1 MDPNATLADIR
12 QLISEAKNEAAA
24 ERLLD
29 YLNQVPEPARS
40 WRDTVSN
47 LLAQYKRIKLQ
58 QQRNTISFDE
68 ARRAINQITDGL
80 LASLA
85 GIEQGIPAPAP
96 KSKEVG
102 GNTSSPPWLVIGV
115 VAALVLA
122 TASFFMLRGVFQNN
136 NSPADPSLG
145 VVDQG
150 ESEEGECPP
159 YGADSEFNIML
170 LPFQPLDGKSKKV
183 ELVVGSRLATEMVKY
198 GLNGSVYTKKIDVFS
213 NEYPLTSQ
221 QASSI
226 GLPCKAQLIIWG
238 TTEEDR
244 DGNDIVTTKFR
255 FIESS
260 HFSLTDLEIS
270 NEATVDT
277 VSSLSS
283 IASSAELTEE
293 IEMTIQLILGL
304 VAHETDNHQVAAATL
319 DKVIEDRGGVAAN
332 PKWGLIQADSY
343 IKTGQDERAIEV
355 YREML
360 KTDST
365 NVQARLQKG
374 LLEYRGGKTEAASQ
388 DLTMVLEQE
397 PENTKAL
404 TARAAV
410 SVKRNDL
417 NLARQDLDQLEKSKD
432 RSVAAQEIRKN
443 YNDRHLAEQKKVETA
458 DQQIQVNPN
467 DTSAWRVKAEAAQNI
482 GDFST
487 AKKAASNLLQLDPNN
502 LAAIK
507 TLQSVMAKVPD
518 SIDVRRQLEIAIPK
532 LSPDQL
538 KRVRPLIPPRN

>member
-1 MDPNATLADIR
+1 MDPNATLANIR
-12 QLISEAKNEAAA
+12 KLIAEAKNEEAA
-24 ERLLD
+24 ERLLE
-29 YLNQVPEPARS
+29 YLNQDPEPVSS

-47 LLAQYKRIKLQ
+47 LLAQYKRVKLQ

-68 ARRAINQITDGL
+68 ARRAVNQITDGL

-85 GIEQGIPAPAP
+85 SIEEGLPAPSL
-96 KSKEVG
+96 KTTESG
-102 GNTSSPPWLVIGV
+102 TNTSSPPWMVIGV

-136 NSPADPSLG
+136 NNTAPTPI

-150 ESEEGECPP
+150 ESEEGKCPP
-159 YGADSEFNIML
+159 YEADSEFNIMV
-170 LPFQPLDGKSKKV
+170 LPFQPLDGKLTPIERS
-183 ELVVGSRLATEMVKY
+183 LRIRLATEMEKY
-198 GLNGSVYTKKIDVFS
+198 GLKGSVFTKKIDVFS
-213 NEYPLTSQ
+213 DEYPLTSS
-221 QASSI
+221 QASII

-244 DGNDIVTTKFR
+244 NGNDIVTTKFR
-255 FIESS
+255 FIENS
-260 HFSLTDLEIS
+260 HFSLTDFEIN

-277 VSSLSS
+277 ISSLSS
-283 IASSAELTEE
+283 IATSAELTEE

-304 VAHETDNHQVAAATL
+304 VAHETDNHEVAASTL
-319 DKVIEDRGGVAAN
+319 EKVIEERGGVAAN

-343 IKTGQDERAIEV
+343 IKTGQEERAIEV

-360 KTDST
+360 KTDTT
-365 NVQARLQKG
+365 NVQALLQKG
-374 LLEYRGGKTEAASQ
+374 LLEYRTGHNDVAHD
-388 DLTMVLEQE
+388 DLTRALEQD

-417 NLARQDLDQLEKSKD
+417 NQARHDLDLLDKTADKSIATQ
-432 RSVAAQEIRKN
+432 VIRKK
-443 YNDRHLAEQKKVETA
+443 YDERHLEEQAKIATA
-458 DQQIQVNPN
+458 NTQIQQNPK
-467 DTSAWRVKAEAAQNI
+467 DTSALRIKAQAAQNL

-487 AKKAASNLLQLDPNN
+487 ARKTASNLLEIDPNN

-518 SIDVRRQLEIAIPK
+518 SNAVRRQLEIAIPR
-532 LSPDQL
+532 LNPEEL
-538 KRVRPLIPPRN
+538 KQVRALIPPRN

>member
-1 MDPNATLADIR
+1 MDPNATLAKIR
-12 QLISEAKNEAAA
+12 QLISEAKNEEAA
-24 ERLLD
+24 ERLLE
-29 YLNQVPEPARS
+29 YLHLAPEPARS
-40 WRDTVSN
+40 WRDNVSN
-47 LLAQYKRIKLQ
+47 LLAQYKRVKLQ
-58 QQRNTISFDE
+58 QARNTISFDE

-85 GIEQGIPAPAP
+85 GIEEGLPAPTVKTVETGAH
-96 KSKEVG
+96 
-102 GNTSSPPWLVIGV
+102 TSSPPWLVIGV

-122 TASFFMLRGVFQNN
+122 TASFFMIRGFFQNN
-136 NSPADPSLG
+136 NTPADPSLG
-145 VVDQG
+145 VVEQG
-150 ESEEGECPP
+150 ESKEGECPP

-170 LPFQPLDGKSKKV
+170 LPFQPLDGKAKKV

-221 QASSI
+221 QAFGI

-244 DGNDIVTTKFR
+244 NGNDIVTTKFR

-260 HFSLTDLEIS
+260 HFSLTDLEI
-270 NEATVDT
+270 NNDATVDT

-283 IASSAELTEE
+283 IATSAALTEE
-293 IEMTIQLILGL
+293 IEMTIRLILGL
-304 VAHETDNHQVAAATL
+304 VAHETDNHEVAAATL
-319 DKVIEDRGGVAAN
+319 EEVIEERGGVAAN

-343 IKTGQDERAIEV
+343 IKTGQEERAIEV

-360 KTDST
+360 KTDTS
-365 NVQARLQKG
+365 NVQALLQKG
-374 LLEYRGGKTEAASQ
+374 LLEYRLGATDAAHT
-388 DLTMVLEQE
+388 DLSKALEHD

-417 NLARQDLDQLEKSKD
+417 NLARQDLDQLDKTAD
-432 RSVAAQEIRKN
+432 RSIATQVIRKK
-443 YNDRHLAEQKKVETA
+443 YNERHLEEEQKMVMANK
-458 DQQIQVNPN
+458 QIQQNPK
-467 DTSAWRVKAEAAQNI
+467 DTSALRVKAEAAQNL
-482 GDFST
+482 GDFTT
-487 AKKAASNLLQLDPNN
+487 ARKTASNLLEIDPNN

-518 SIDVRRQLEIAIPK
+518 SNAVRRQLEVAIPR
-532 LSPDQL
+532 LNPEQL
-538 KRVRPLIPPRN
+538 KQVRALIPPRN

>member
-1 MDPNATLADIR
+1 MDPNATLANIR
-12 QLISEAKNEAAA
+12 KLIAEAKNEEAA
-24 ERLLD
+24 ERLLE
-29 YLNQVPEPARS
+29 YLNQDPEPVSS

-47 LLAQYKRIKLQ
+47 LLAQYKRVKLQ

-68 ARRAINQITDGL
+68 ARRAVNQITDGL

-85 GIEQGIPAPAP
+85 SIEEGLPAPSL
-96 KSKEVG
+96 KTTESG
-102 GNTSSPPWLVIGV
+102 TNTSSPPWMVIGV

-136 NSPADPSLG
+136 NNTDPTPI

-150 ESEEGECPP
+150 ESEEGKCPP
-159 YGADSEFNIML
+159 YEADSEFNIMV
-170 LPFQPLDGKSKKV
+170 LPFQPLDGKLTPIERS
-183 ELVVGSRLATEMVKY
+183 LRIRLATEMEKY
-198 GLNGSVYTKKIDVFS
+198 GLKGSVFTKKIDVFS
-213 NEYPLTSQ
+213 DEYPLTSS
-221 QASSI
+221 QASII

-244 DGNDIVTTKFR
+244 NGNDIVTTKFR
-255 FIESS
+255 FIENS
-260 HFSLTDLEIS
+260 HFSLTDFEIN

-277 VSSLSS
+277 ISSLSS
-283 IASSAELTEE
+283 IATSAELTEE

-304 VAHETDNHQVAAATL
+304 VAHETDNHEVAASTL
-319 DKVIEDRGGVAAN
+319 EKVIEERGGVAAN

-343 IKTGQDERAIEV
+343 IKTGQEERAIEV

-360 KTDST
+360 KTDTT
-365 NVQARLQKG
+365 NVQALLQKG
-374 LLEYRGGKTEAASQ
+374 LLEYRTGHNDVAHD
-388 DLTMVLEQE
+388 DLTRALEQD

-417 NLARQDLDQLEKSKD
+417 NQARQDLDLLDKTADKSIATQ
-432 RSVAAQEIRKN
+432 VIRKK
-443 YNDRHLAEQKKVETA
+443 YDERHLEEQAKIATA
-458 DQQIQVNPN
+458 NTQIQQNPK
-467 DTSAWRVKAEAAQNI
+467 DTSALRIKAEAAQNL

-487 AKKAASNLLQLDPNN
+487 ARKTASNLLEIDPNN

-518 SIDVRRQLEIAIPK
+518 SNAVRRQLEIAIPR
-532 LSPDQL
+532 LNPEEL
-538 KRVRPLIPPRN
+538 KQVRALIPPRN

>member
-1 MDPNATLADIR
+1 MDPNATLVAIR
-12 QLISEAKNEAAA
+12 QLIAEAKNEAAA

-29 YLNQVPEPARS
+29 YLNQAPEPANS

-85 GIEQGIPAPAP
+85 GIEQGLPAPSVKTDGA
-96 KSKEVG
+96 
-102 GNTSSPPWLVIGV
+102 GNNNSSPPWLVIGV
-115 VAALVLA
+115 VVALVLA
-122 TASFFMLRGVFQNN
+122 TASFFMLRGIFQNN
-136 NSPADPSLG
+136 TPADPPPI
-145 VVDQG
+145 VVEQG
-150 ESEEGECPP
+150 ESEEGKCPP
-159 YGADSEFNIML
+159 YEIDSEFNIMV
-170 LPFQPLDGKSKKV
+170 LPFQPLDGKLTPIERS
-183 ELVVGSRLATEMVKY
+183 LRIRLATEMEKY
-198 GLNGSVYTKKIDVFS
+198 GLNGSIFTKKIDVFS
-213 NEYPLTSQ
+213 NEYPLTSE
-221 QASSI
+221 QAFGI

-244 DGNDIVTTKFR
+244 NGNDIVTTKFR

-260 HFSLTDLEIS
+260 HFSLTDLEIN

-304 VAHETDNHQVAAATL
+304 VAHETDNHTVAAATL

-374 LLEYRGGKTEAASQ
+374 LLEYRGGKTEVASQ
-388 DLTMVLEQE
+388 DLTKVLEQE

-417 NLARQDLDQLEKSKD
+417 NLARQDLDQLEKSTD

-443 YNDRHLAEQKKVETA
+443 YNDRHLAEQQKVEAA

-467 DTSAWRVKAEAAQNI
+467 DTSAWRVKAEASQNI

-487 AKKAASNLLQLDPNN
+487 AKKAASNLLQIDPNN